1 MLGKITTKQHDVTTR
16 KQLANNRVIPVTYV
30 ANIIIIK
37 LNHEDDI
44 WFFPLYTFF
53 RRFSRSF

>member
-16 KQLANNRVIPVTYV
+16 KQLANNRVIPVIYV

-37 LNHEDDI
+37 LNHEHDI
-44 WFFPLYTFF
+44 
-53 RRFSRSF
+53 